1 MADLFEAFKSA
12 LSQAGPGLVAQMQ
25 GKDQLAMQMYKAGA
39 NQAQLQR
46 REKDRQFSNELKMRD
61 MALTIQKAKDSA
73 AINRS
78 KNERDQQLFELKMQ
92 AAREGRVD
100 DTKMQQVR
108 DTYNA
113 ETNNPVSFDPSRRD
127 NSLIDSITGQPVKK
141 VYTGVQG
148 RFEAKESRAISKDIA
163 KEMERQT
170 PVKTVLNSLDVLE
183 EILQRGEA
191 AVESTEPILG
201 TKLGFTGKARNAL
214 QVLQRQSGMFD
225 TDEVDENFEQFS
237 SFSTQVLAQQVRSF
251 TGAQATDAEREF
263 LAQMGPRP
271 NYSPA
276 VNRIKI
282 RELRK
287 MMKFI
292 DDRNAAISA
301 RLGKPVANIS
311 EQIGPGQDLMSH
323 YYNNVKEEGS
333 DMIQDSLNI
342 DQQQKMSRYLE
353 LERRKIQLL
362 KQLPSGEK

>member
-12 LSQAGPGLVAQMQ
+12 LTQAGPGLVAQMQ

-46 REKDRQFSNELKMRD
+46 RDKDRQFSNELKMRD
-61 MALTIQKAKDSA
+61 MALTIQQAKDSMA
-73 AINRS
+73 LRQS
-78 KNERDQQLFELKMQ
+78 REERDQQLFELKMQ
-92 AAREGRVD
+92 AAREGRID
-100 DTKMQQVR
+100 DTKLQQIR

-113 ETNNPVSFDPSRRD
+113 ATGNPVSFDPSRR
-127 NSLIDSITGQPVKK
+127 NQSIIDSITGEPVKK
-141 VYTGVQG
+141 VFTGVQG
-148 RFEAKESRAISKDIA
+148 RFDAKEGRAISKDIA

-170 PVKTVLNSLDVLE
+170 PVKTVLNTLGVLD
-183 EILQRGEA
+183 EILERGVR
-191 AVESTEPILG
+191 AVENNEPIFG
-201 TKLGFTGKARNAL
+201 TKMGFTGKARNVL
-214 QVLQRQSGMFD
+214 QTIQRQSGLFD

-282 RELRK
+282 RELRR

-292 DDRNAAISA
+292 DNRNAAIAA
-301 RLGKPVANIS
+301 RLGKPVTNIAA
-311 EQIGPGQDLMSH
+311 QIGPGQDLMSH
-323 YYNNVKEEGS
+323 YYNNIKEEGS
-333 DMIQDSLNI
+333 DMTQDTLNV
-342 DQQQKMSRYLE
+342 DQQEKMSKYLE

-362 KQLPSGEK
+362 NKLPSEAE